1 MFFSKP
7 GAYEAVGLFGWEHLL
22 LFVLTI
28 TFVVIAVK
36 KTKISN
42 KEQITKIIREL
53 TVLIWVLEIIKI
65 IFNLLAG
72 NAHNVNTYI
81 PLYYCSLLLYAGLFS
96 GFAKGKLNKMGD
108 IFLAVGSLVAGICFL
123 ILPTTSLVSYPLWHF
138 ISIHSFFY
146 HGVMIYLGIIVNKYN
161 YVKVECKDIKYYM
174 CLILIVCFFAYL
186 VNSICDSN
194 LMFIS
199 KDFAPIS
206 FLYNATGSLFTLV
219 MIIIQATIPFYL
231 GLILRKIIIKIA

>member
-7 GAYEAVGLFGWEHLL
+7 GTYEAVGLFGWEHLL
-22 LFVLTI
+22 LFMLTI

-36 KTKISN
+36 RTKINN
-42 KEQITKIIREL
+42 KEDIRTKIKEL
-53 TVLIWVLEIIKI
+53 TILVWALEIIKI

-81 PLYYCSLLLYAGLFS
+81 PLYYCSLLLYAGIFS
-96 GFAKGKLNKMGD
+96 GFAKGKLKRMGD
-108 IFLAVGSLVAGICFL
+108 IFLAVGSLIAGICFL
-123 ILPTTSLVSYPLWHF
+123 IFPTTSLVSYPLWHF

-146 HGVMIYLGIIVNKYN
+146 HGVMIYLGIIVNKYD
-161 YVKVECKDIKYYM
+161 YVKIEHKDIKYYM
-174 CLILIVCFFAYL
+174 CLILIVCFLAYIF
-186 VNSICDSN
+186 NCIFDSN

-199 KDFAPIS
+199 KDFAPLS

-231 GLILRKIIIKIA
+231 GLLIRKIIKIAF